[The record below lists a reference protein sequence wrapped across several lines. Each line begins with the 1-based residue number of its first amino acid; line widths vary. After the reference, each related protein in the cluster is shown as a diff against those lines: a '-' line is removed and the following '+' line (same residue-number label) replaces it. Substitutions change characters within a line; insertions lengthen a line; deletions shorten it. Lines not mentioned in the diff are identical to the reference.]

1 MLGVYDMRALI
12 VLLCI
17 LIFIGSAGSKA
28 AGGAGKYDADGR
40 QRVSI
45 ETLSVPS
52 GNGPFAT
59 AAYIPGGRG
68 PFPVVILSSGFLQK
82 GAAYAPYARRLASW
96 GIITL
101 LRDDPTILSDLGQKA
116 DLRES
121 RPDSIDKPTLTDQI
135 NATGMTN
142 RIASDLLYEF
152 DWLAGAANKDPAS
165 PLYRKVDGDHI
176 GLAGHSYGGQ
186 AALLAGEH
194 LHKRIKGVFGL
205 DPVDLPLGPQAR
217 DNLANIGVPVVFL
230 GETTDSSF
238 ASCAPSWSNYQMLY
252 RYAASDAVMITAV
265 GADHTMFE
273 DPANCSLCWMCL
285 KGLADG
291 SEVLGYS
298 VRYLTAFF
306 ARELLKD
313 RRVGS
318 KFEGAG
324 AAGDV
329 NAGRIEISMK

>member
-1 MLGVYDMRALI
+1 
-12 VLLCI
+12 
-17 LIFIGSAGSKA
+17 
-28 AGGAGKYDADGR
+28 
-40 QRVSI
+40 
-45 ETLSVPS
+45 
-52 GNGPFAT
+52 
-59 AAYIPGGRG
+59 
-68 PFPVVILSSGFLQK
+68 
-82 GAAYAPYARRLASW
+82 
-96 GIITL
+96 
-101 LRDDPTILSDLGQKA
+101 
-116 DLRES
+116 
-121 RPDSIDKPTLTDQI
+121 
-135 NATGMTN
+135 MTN

-152 DWLAGAANKDPAS
+152 DWLVGAANKDPAS
-165 PLYRKVDGDHI
+165 SLYRKVDGDHI

-217 DNLANIGVPVVFL
+217 DNLASIGVPVVFL

-252 RYAASDAVMITAV
+252 RYAASGAVMITAV

-273 DPANCSLCWMCL
+273 DPANCSLCWLCF
-285 KGLADG
+285 KGQADG
-291 SEVLGYS
+291 SEVLAYS

-324 AAGDV
+324 AAEDV
-329 NAGRIEISMK
+329 NAGRIEISVE

>member
-1 MLGVYDMRALI
+1 MLGVYDMRAPI
-12 VLLCI
+12 ILLCI
-17 LIFIGSAGSKA
+17 LILFGSVGSKA
-28 AGGAGKYDADGR
+28 AGGTGKYDADGR
-40 QRVSI
+40 YTVRI

-52 GNGPFAT
+52 VNGSFT
-59 AAYIPGGRG
+59 TTAYIPSGRG

-82 GAAYAPYARRLASW
+82 GDAYAPYARRLASW
-96 GIITL
+96 GIIAL
-101 LRDDPTILSDLGQKA
+101 LRDDPTILSELGQKA
-116 DLRES
+116 DLMES
-121 RPDSIDKPTLTDQI
+121 RPDRIDKSTLADQI

-152 DWLAGAANKDPAS
+152 DWLVGAANKDPAS

-217 DNLANIGVPVVFL
+217 DNLATIGVPVVFL

-252 RYAASDAVMITAV
+252 RYAAPGAVMITAV

-273 DPANCSLCWMCL
+273 DPANCSLCWLCS
-285 KGLADG
+285 KGSADDSQVLA
-291 SEVLGYS
+291 YS

-324 AAGDV
+324 AAEDV
-329 NAGRIEISMK
+329 NAGRIEISVK